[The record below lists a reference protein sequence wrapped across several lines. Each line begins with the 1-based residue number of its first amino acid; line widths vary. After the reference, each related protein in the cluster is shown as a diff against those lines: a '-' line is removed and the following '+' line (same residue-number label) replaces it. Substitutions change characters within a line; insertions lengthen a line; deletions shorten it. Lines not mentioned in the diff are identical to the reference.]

1 MWRKESF
8 CEQQKLC
15 QINLVAIATSST
27 DSNLFSGYV
36 RVLSCCLVWT
46 HPCEPLMSLRGKK
59 IAARWRLCRTVNILN
74 IYSVPECTGY
84 IIFNLHSNYADLEL
98 LKTSSRSTEHANLIK
113 LTWYLLSS
121 RKWPFFKRTRIT
133 VSQVALLVLTN
144 RFPNKCNT
152 NRYPLCHAYSTIKAA
167 SWKIKGNFD
176 STPVRAWIVMKR
188 QNSNAFR

>member
-1 MWRKESF
+1 M
-8 CEQQKLC
+8 
-15 QINLVAIATSST
+15 
-27 DSNLFSGYV
+27 
-36 RVLSCCLVWT
+36 
-46 HPCEPLMSLRGKK
+46 
-59 IAARWRLCRTVNILN
+59 NILN

-176 STPVRAWIVMKR
+176 SIPCV
-188 QNSNAFR
+188 NSYEETIFMRFQVERKECKLESQLSHKKSAAKAFLHTLTFILLHSIHVCWTD